1 MKDAI
6 LIKNLQAFCRLG
18 SYDIER
24 VLGQCITIDLE
35 MEIDL
40 SKAALSN
47 NVCDSVN
54 YVDVSIMIRTLAQ
67 SREFLLIENLAHEIC
82 ENIFEK
88 FKLINGIKIEITKT
102 IVNAEQFTGTPAIRI
117 YRSRK

>member
-24 VLGQCITIDLE
+24 VLGQCINIDLE
-35 MEIDL
+35 LEIDL

-47 NVCDSVN
+47 DVTDSV
-54 YVDVSIMIRTLAQ
+54 MIRTLAQ
-67 SREFLLIENLAHEIC
+67 SREFFLIENLAHEIC
-82 ENIFEK
+82 QNIFSN
-88 FKLINGIKIEITKT
+88 FALVDGIKIEITKT

-117 YRSRK
+117 YRTRK